1 VRSLWDDAAFKQ
13 RVQAAVERKGVTIA
27 DTLDALE
34 VSRSYLDKTLETRSI
49 NTLLNLAKVLDM
61 PVHELLGLERNR

>member
-13 RVQAAVERKGVTIA
+13 RVQAAVERKGVTLA
-27 DTLDALE
+27 DTLDALG

>member
-1 VRSLWDDAAFKQ
+1 MRSLWDDAAFKQ